1 LAIEYLKQGIILQLI
16 EHTKQVLHPQ
26 AKIVLLSAPQAVDYY
41 PHIGFTQHMS
51 AWTKSKK
58 TLGKVTALLGSKKMD
73 Y

>member
-1 LAIEYLKQGIILQLI
+1 MAIEYQKQGIILQLI

-51 AWTKSKK
+51 AWTKSQKARGYNKK
-58 TLGKVTALLGSKKMD
+58 IAHNIQ
-73 Y
+73 YY